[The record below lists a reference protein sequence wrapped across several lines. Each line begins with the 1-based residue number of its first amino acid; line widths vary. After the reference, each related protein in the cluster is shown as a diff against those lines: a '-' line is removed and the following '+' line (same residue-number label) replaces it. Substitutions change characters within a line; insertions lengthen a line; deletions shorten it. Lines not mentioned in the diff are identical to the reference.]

1 MRKLFKNKYY
11 LLMICVVVCFYI
23 ALVYTFS
30 GTLNAKQ
37 NVREIYKFEVKASRC
52 PVYT

>member
-11 LLMICVVVCFYI
+11 PINDLCSRMFLYCFGIYI
-23 ALVYTFS
+23 FRDI
-30 GTLNAKQ
+30 KCKIKCE
-37 NVREIYKFEVKASRC
+37 RYKLEVKASRC